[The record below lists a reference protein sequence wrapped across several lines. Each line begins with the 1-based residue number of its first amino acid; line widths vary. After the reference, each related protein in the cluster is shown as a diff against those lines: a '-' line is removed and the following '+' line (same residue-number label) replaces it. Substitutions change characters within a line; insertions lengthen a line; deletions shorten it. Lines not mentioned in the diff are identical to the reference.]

1 MGLRVHPENNVNIIN
16 WANLCVRPY
25 KTKQMEAIDQKKR
38 PTGMTILL
46 VLSFI
51 NACWNILR
59 SIILYFTTPS
69 MADMY
74 ENGQFEEMMQP
85 FSAMG
90 EDFIKS
96 LNDAMHIFTQ
106 INPNYYLIL
115 LVLFIASLMGVI
127 KMFKSNK
134 RGFHIYSIAQI
145 LMLID
150 ASVFVYPLQKPS
162 PFISDL
168 LLTTIFILLYY
179 LYFKRMEMSQNPQNP
194 D

>member
-1 MGLRVHPENNVNIIN
+1 
-16 WANLCVRPY
+16 
-25 KTKQMEAIDQKKR
+25 
-38 PTGMTILL
+38 MTILL

-96 LNDAMHIFTQ
+96 MNDAMHIFTQ

-115 LVLFIASLMGVI
+115 LVLFIASLIGVI
-127 KMFKSNK
+127 KMFKNNK

-179 LYFKRMEMSQNPQNP
+179 LYFKRMEMSQNAQNQ